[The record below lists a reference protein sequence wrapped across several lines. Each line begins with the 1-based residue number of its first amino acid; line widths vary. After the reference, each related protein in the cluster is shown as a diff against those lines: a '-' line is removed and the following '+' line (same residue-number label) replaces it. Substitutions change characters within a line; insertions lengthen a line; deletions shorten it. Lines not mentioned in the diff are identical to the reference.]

1 VEDRLANM
9 GLINSEATCGAARWY
24 VVHTNAK
31 QEARAASNLR
41 AWRVETFTPKLKERR
56 DNLYTGV
63 PAFVIKPLFPRYIFA
78 RFEAGTLLHK
88 VCFTRGV
95 RSVINFGGIPT
106 QVDDEV
112 ISIIQSQVGKGGY
125 IQVDEKLRLG
135 DKVMI
140 NDGPLKSLFGIF
152 ERETKDADRVA
163 LLLTAVNY
171 QCRVVIERE
180 LVKKVG

>member
-1 VEDRLANM
+1 MEDCLANM
-9 GLINSEATCGAARWY
+9 GLMNSEETCGAARWY

-41 AWRVETFTPKLKERR
+41 AWRVETFTPHLKERR
-56 DNLYTGV
+56 DNQYTGV

-78 RFEAGTLLHK
+78 RFEASTLLHK

-95 RSVINFGGIPT
+95 HCVISFGGIPT

-112 ISIIQSQVGKGGY
+112 ISIIQSQIGKDGY
-125 IQVDEKLRLG
+125 IQVNEKLRLG